1 MDIIG
6 TLSLILN
13 LTWIAN
19 FLLIASGGTSLSTLR
34 AARVAKVGARTGR
47 LVKIIKHFNPTINNV
62 KDGSSVNV
70 ISKQLGLI
78 ISQRVALLIMIVV
91 IMMQFLSP
99 SLNNVDAG
107 LLVPFDEVAKV
118 DAFEAREWEVAM
130 HQVQFLYRSSSKMND
145 GKLMLIRISNISAS
159 NCPSYAPKVGIEFK
173 SGVNYC
179 TFQFRYGD
187 SASAVRSE
195 NMISTKSCHLPEFSY
210 ACDHLT
216 FVEAIFDITDVVVN
230 DAWTSISIISMVIFL
245 LVGFTAA
252 FDIAVNDLMV
262 IPLSRII
269 DKIRTSAE
277 IILSSARCYADC
289 EDDPNDGTDQLSE
302 TDMLEILLGKFS
314 RVIQKSF
321 GNRIDEIVNENGS
334 VDATTSAWLT
344 DYVASSM
351 SPASGRA
358 YSGTKIILVP
368 AAQTMPSILKE
379 VLVSTHLV
387 DSFVLDMLSM
397 NSSEQMYIIQHIL
410 SKSSK
415 KFQKDALC
423 STVIDTFICKVRD
436 GYLEEPRYHNWYHGC
451 DVMHT
456 VYRMLEESFASSYM
470 SSQEIFCLL
479 VASLAHDIGHLGV
492 NNNFLIRSKHELAL
506 LHNDRSPLE
515 NMHAMKL
522 FEILRDPAAN
532 ILMHSSEP
540 QWLECRKQILTC
552 ILNTDMTFHF
562 DHLKKLETFEEVHGK
577 QVSEFIQS
585 AALGEQTPVPE
596 FLLDP
601 VQRSTLHDAY
611 IHAAD
616 LSNPVK
622 PFYMYEKWVERVTD
636 EFFAQGDEEKKR
648 GVPISPM
655 CDRSSTDIT
664 CMQLG
669 FIDFVISPLYMA
681 LFKMFPKNGF
691 RILARN
697 LQLNYRSYAEK
708 KIAESPA
715 DSERL
720 HGSIRKLDQK
730 LLSCAFTES
739 FILAPPK

>member
-1 MDIIG
+1 
-6 TLSLILN
+6 
-13 LTWIAN
+13 
-19 FLLIASGGTSLSTLR
+19 
-34 AARVAKVGARTGR
+34 
-47 LVKIIKHFNPTINNV
+47 
-62 KDGSSVNV
+62 
-70 ISKQLGLI
+70 
-78 ISQRVALLIMIVV
+78 
-91 IMMQFLSP
+91 
-99 SLNNVDAG
+99 
-107 LLVPFDEVAKV
+107 
-118 DAFEAREWEVAM
+118 
-130 HQVQFLYRSSSKMND
+130 
-145 GKLMLIRISNISAS
+145 
-159 NCPSYAPKVGIEFK
+159 
-173 SGVNYC
+173 
-179 TFQFRYGD
+179 
-187 SASAVRSE
+187 
-195 NMISTKSCHLPEFSY
+195 
-210 ACDHLT
+210 
-216 FVEAIFDITDVVVN
+216 
-230 DAWTSISIISMVIFL
+230 
-245 LVGFTAA
+245 
-252 FDIAVNDLMV
+252 
-262 IPLSRII
+262 
-269 DKIRTSAE
+269 
-277 IILSSARCYADC
+277 
-289 EDDPNDGTDQLSE
+289 
-302 TDMLEILLGKFS
+302 
-314 RVIQKSF
+314 
-321 GNRIDEIVNENGS
+321 
-334 VDATTSAWLT
+334 
-344 DYVASSM
+344 M

-681 LFKMFPKNGF
+681 LFKMFPTNGF